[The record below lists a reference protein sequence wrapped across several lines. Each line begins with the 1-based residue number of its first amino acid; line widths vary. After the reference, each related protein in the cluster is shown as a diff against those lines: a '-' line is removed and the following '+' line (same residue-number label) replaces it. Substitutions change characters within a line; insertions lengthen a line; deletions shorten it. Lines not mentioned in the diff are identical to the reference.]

1 MNTRNTNLI
10 LIVDDSP
17 IHLKVL
23 SESLIEAGYEVAVA
37 LNGETAFQQAL
48 DDPPDLILLDI
59 QMPRMDGFK
68 TCQKLKD
75 HPSTQRIPIIFM
87 TALSDISSKI
97 KGLKMGAVDY
107 LTKPFQQEEVLARI
121 GVHLQIKKL
130 TQSLLE
136 KNLLL
141 DQLNQKLKHLI
152 LEKDDQLQQVQV
164 KLIQADKLSSMG
176 QMLAGITHE
185 INNPLGFVIGNVNQ
199 VDEFLQDLLTHLELY
214 QKFYPNPVPE
224 IEYHAEEID
233 INFLMADLPE
243 MIASIKQGAILIREI
258 STSIRIVSR
267 IDGPTKVLFNI
278 HDGIDS
284 TLLILKH
291 RLQPN
296 ADHPEIKIKKQYGIL
311 PQIEGFPG
319 QLNQVF
325 MNLIANAIDAVEES
339 NQGKT
344 YKEIM
349 DHPNLIT
356 ISTELTPDQTQ
367 VLIRITDNGVGMSE
381 EVCSQ
386 LFDPFFTTKPV
397 GKGTGLGLSISYQ
410 IVVEK
415 HGGTIECHS
424 QPRKGTEFIIKIP
437 IDSTQN

>member
-1 MNTRNTNLI
+1 
-10 LIVDDSP
+10 
-17 IHLKVL
+17 
-23 SESLIEAGYEVAVA
+23 
-37 LNGETAFQQAL
+37 
-48 DDPPDLILLDI
+48 
-59 QMPRMDGFK
+59 MDGFK

-296 ADHPEIKIKKQYGIL
+296 AAHPEIKIKKQYGIL

>member
-68 TCQKLKD
+68 TCQQLKD
-75 HPSTQRIPIIFM
+75 HPSTERIPIIFM

-121 GVHLQIKKL
+121 GVHIQIKNL

-152 LEKDDQLQQVQV
+152 LEKDDQLKQVQV

-176 QMLAGITHE
+176 QMIAGITHE

-258 STSIRIVSR
+258 STSIRIFSR

-296 ADHPEIKIKKQYGIL
+296 AAHPEIKIKKQYGIL

-349 DHPNLIT
+349 AHPNLIT

-437 IDSTQN
+437 IDSTQD